1 MFRGLSEILN
11 DEMSRAADMQQCL
24 GCDAAMTAALSSH
37 RALSTQRLNAI
48 SADSDDVIKTVSAK
62 LGQLKQH
69 EEEEE
74 EEVSQSVGLDLV
86 ESTF

>member
-1 MFRGLSEILN
+1 
-11 DEMSRAADMQQCL
+11 
-24 GCDAAMTAALSSH
+24 MTAALSSH

-74 EEVSQSVGLDLV
+74 EEEVSQSVGLDLV